1 MEKRSIIAR
10 YSSELGILPTNGIL
24 DDEDREEQFLASLD
38 EPIIET
44 TKLVLKKNVKLNI
57 IGPETGNIYAFSG
70 AGSVVDVDNR
80 DVAKLLEKGL
90 NGKSCC
96 GSPST
101 PYFEIVR

>member
-1 MEKRSIIAR
+1 MAKRSINSR
-10 YSSELGILPTNGIL
+10 SSIRIKPDGFSDG
-24 DDEDREEQFLASLD
+24 EEEFLASLD
-38 EPIIET
+38 APIIET
-44 TKLVLKKNVKLNI
+44 TKLALRKNLKLNI
-57 IGPETGNIYAFSG
+57 IGPETGNTYQFSG
-70 AGSVVDVDNR
+70 AGSVVDADNR